1 MHSKHFRLLC
11 AAVILLMAIMACNL
25 SPSGNSPTATPETAT
40 IEIGN
45 EVPTPTE
52 TERPTETATSTPAD
66 TETPTLTP
74 EPSLTPTPELP
85 HAEVSSDVYCRTG
98 PSGAYEL
105 VVTLKGGDKVDVLAR
120 DLGAGYVFVSNPE
133 NPEQGCWVTET
144 SLDISGDLTPL
155 PAFTPPPSP
164 TLAPN
169 FTITYKNTDKCKGN
183 AYVRFIVV
191 NTGSIGFRSAY
202 IRVTNL
208 KTQEVAEQ
216 VVNAFDIMTGCII
229 AQNIAPLGIGQT
241 GNLQSPVFQKGNPQG
256 QKMQAAFQLCTEQ
269 NLKGA
274 CVTQSLQFT
283 AK

>member
-11 AAVILLMAIMACNL
+11 AAVIMLTAMMACNL
-25 SPSGNSPTATPETAT
+25 SSPGDSATLTPETAT
-40 IEIGN
+40 IQIGD

-52 TERPTETATSTPAD
+52 TLLPTETATSTPAE
-66 TETPTLTP
+66 TETPTITP

-85 HAEVSSDVYCRTG
+85 HAEVVNDVYCRAG
-98 PSGAYEL
+98 PSGAYDL
-105 VVTLKGGDKVDVLAR
+105 VVTLKGGDEVDVLAR

-133 NPEQGCWVTET
+133 DPEQGCWVTQNDL
-144 SLDISGDLTPL
+144 SIDGNLTPL
-155 PAFTPPPSP
+155 PAFSPPPSP
-164 TLAPN
+164 TLAPG
-169 FTITYKNTDKCKGN
+169 FTITYKNIDKCKGN

-208 KTQEVAEQ
+208 KNQEVAEQ
-216 VVNAFDIMTGCII
+216 VVNAFDIMTGCIV
-229 AQNIAPLGIGQT
+229 AQNIAPLSIGQT

-269 NLKGA
+269 NLKGI
-274 CVTQSLQFT
+274 CVSQSLQFT